1 MLTITPVSAFADN
14 YIWFIRQGENRKVAM
29 VDPGE
34 ADPVLAALEREQL
47 EPVAILITHRH
58 GDHVGGI
65 RRILAQYPDLPVY
78 GPAHE
83 TIPHI
88 TRRLGEGDRVRLD
101 ALDVEFEVFDVPGHT
116 AGHIAYYTDSALFC
130 GDTLFT
136 CGCGRVFDGTVEQLF
151 ASLQRLRQ
159 LPADTRIY
167 CAHEYTLENI
177 GFAKW
182 VEPDNAVLLQREQ
195 DSIRLRQ
202 QDRPTVPAELALEL
216 ATNPFLRTEDTEVI
230 RMAEQHAGRPVRDS
244 EDTFITLRH
253 WKDTEY
259 D

>member
-1 MLTITPVSAFADN
+1 MLSITPVPAFSDN
-14 YIWFIRQGENRKVAM
+14 YIWFIRREGRPRVVM

-34 ADPVLAALEREQL
+34 AQPVLDALAREQL
-47 EPVAILITHRH
+47 EPSAILITHRH

-65 RRILAQYPDLPVY
+65 RGILERYPDLLVY

-83 TIPHI
+83 NVPHI
-88 TRRLGEGDRVRLD
+88 TRRLTGGERIRLD
-101 ALDVEFEVFDVPGHT
+101 DLGAEFEVLDVPGHT
-116 AGHIAYYTDSALFC
+116 AGHIAYYGGGALFC

-136 CGCGRVFDGTVEQLF
+136 CGCGRVFDGTMEQLY

-159 LPADTRIY
+159 LPAATRIY
-167 CAHEYTLENI
+167 CAHEYTLDNI

-182 VEPDNAVLLQREQ
+182 VEPENTALLQREAEAV
-195 DSIRLRQ
+195 RTRG
-202 QDRPTVPAELALEL
+202 QDRPTVPSELALEL
-216 ATNPFLRTEDTEVI
+216 ATNPFLRTDDAAVVS
-230 RMAEQHAGRPVRDS
+230 MAERHAGRAMRNG
-244 EDTFITLRH
+244 EDTFVTLRR